1 MKVKQSLMAGLV
13 GIAAMIA
20 MPLAASAG
28 GYYPGNY
35 QNTRWQAS
43 GALVPVGHYYGWRNH
58 ANYNS
63 NLICDEDGDNR
74 YSAAR
79 PDENDQDY
87 EPYAGYQDQYRA
99 PSYRDRAYNNYSYN
113 SGYGRPYNNNG
124 YNSYDYNSGYNRA
137 YGAPAYNNYGYNQGY
152 GGAYNAPYDN
162 NGAYGNGANG
172 GLSTLIPLLQQF
184 VH

>member
-1 MKVKQSLMAGLV
+1 MKVKQSLMAALV

-20 MPLAASAG
+20 MPIAASAG

-35 QNTRWQAS
+35 ENTRWQAS
-43 GALVPVGHYYGWRNH
+43 GAEVPVGHYYGWRNH

-63 NLICDEDGDNR
+63 NLICDVDGDD
-74 YSAAR
+74 YYTAW

-99 PSYRDRAYNNYSYN
+99 PSYRDRA
-113 SGYGRPYNNNG
+113 

-152 GGAYNAPYDN
+152 GGAYNNAPYGN

-172 GLSTLIPLLQQF
+172 GLSTLMPLLQQF
-184 VH
+184 IR